1 MGARCT
7 STTPRRTMPTAAA
20 QRTIRWVSHDR
31 PGYGGSTPQPGRD
44 VASAAAD
51 VAAIA
56 DALGIERFAV
66 MGHSG
71 GGPHALAC
79 AALLPERVLGAV
91 SVAGLAPFQAE
102 GLDWFAGMAAAGAA
116 ELRAATAG
124 RETLTELLASSEFD
138 PEQFTPADHAMFDG
152 PWSWLGIVAGQA
164 LQGGLGGMVDDDL
177 AYVAPWGF
185 DPGRVSAPVLLL
197 HGDDTQPGPRAIE
210 HRVIRRR
217 ELLGIELGR
226 RQELRQRLSARGCGA
241 QLRRVGGRHAGEPV
255 ESLGLERSQAGDADG
270 AQDAL
275 REQGRA
281 CQGMWPTAGMAHH
294 RESLDAQRIGDG
306 SDVGGR
312 RCHVP
317 AWLRSRPAV
326 PGPVM

>member
-7 STTPRRTMPTAAA
+7 STTPRRTMPTAASPSSGTTARRTPARRPSRCSRPPPSAPSAGCRMTGPGTAGRLLNRAGTWHRRPLTSPPEPLRPAAA

-185 DPGRVSAPVLLL
+185 DPGRVSAPVLLV
-197 HGDDTQPGPRAIE
+197 HGGADRIVPSSHTQWLPGRC
-210 HRVIRRR
+210 R
-217 ELLGIELGR
+217 
-226 RQELRQRLSARGCGA
+226 SA
-241 QLRRVGGRHAGEPV
+241 QV
-255 ESLGLERSQAGDADG
+255 
-270 AQDAL
+270 
-275 REQGRA
+275 
-281 CQGMWPTAGMAHH
+281 WP
-294 RESLDAQRIGDG
+294 S
-306 SDVGGR
+306 
-312 RCHVP
+312 
-317 AWLRSRPAV
+317 
-326 PGPVM
+326 